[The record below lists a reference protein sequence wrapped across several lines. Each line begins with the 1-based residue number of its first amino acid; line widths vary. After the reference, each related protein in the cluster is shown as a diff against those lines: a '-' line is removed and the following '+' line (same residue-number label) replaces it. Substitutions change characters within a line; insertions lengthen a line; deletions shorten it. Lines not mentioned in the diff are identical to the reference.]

1 MNNSLD
7 MQLQMKNP
15 DGIQIIW
22 RIPMIH
28 NLEKLHKIIQERSE
42 TDFLRN
48 ETEDPFAEVLH
59 RGKRNLKTLVTEL
72 VSFEFRSIEL
82 NIERLLYKDLS
93 QGSRICI
100 LMT

>member
-1 MNNSLD
+1 
-7 MQLQMKNP
+7 
-15 DGIQIIW
+15 
-22 RIPMIH
+22 MIH
-28 NLEKLHKIIQERSE
+28 NLKKFDKIMQERSE

-59 RGKRNLKTLVTEL
+59 RGKRNLKKLVTEL

>member
-1 MNNSLD
+1 
-7 MQLQMKNP
+7 MKPSYEDHIMKDSSANP
-15 DGIQIIW
+15 
-22 RIPMIH
+22 
-28 NLEKLHKIIQERSE
+28 
-42 TDFLRN
+42 
-48 ETEDPFAEVLH
+48 EDPFANVLN
-59 RGKRNLKTLVTEL
+59 RGRRELQKIVTEL